1 MPTSSPFE
9 RFAYAALS
17 STAIPHLLTMRAA
30 TVLERIAYGG
40 GNTEWYRCTSPGDL
54 RPIASMLKPGSCVS
68 FYFGD
73 QLRVSPDA
81 TVARVAL
88 RAILQT
94 EPDAV
99 LGILPGEGVLTVK
112 VSNVSIEDLD
122 EELESVANASMLLF
136 GPFPPRQNDG
146 ISAVTLDLPDADGIV
161 RAHPH

>member
-1 MPTSSPFE
+1 
-9 RFAYAALS
+9 
-17 STAIPHLLTMRAA
+17 
-30 TVLERIAYGG
+30 
-40 GNTEWYRCTSPGDL
+40 
-54 RPIASMLKPGSCVS
+54 MLKPGSCVS